1 MVKPQLPND
10 IIMRIIREAEIG
22 YGGSHWRQHRP
33 KYRQV
38 LLDIG
43 EPKNPCR
50 ICKDVECLRGSDIRE
65 ACCDGKCEE
74 CYDNYDEE
82 TGEWINV

>member
-1 MVKPQLPND
+1 
-10 IIMRIIREAEIG
+10 MRIIREAESG

-82 TGEWINV
+82 TGGWTDNI